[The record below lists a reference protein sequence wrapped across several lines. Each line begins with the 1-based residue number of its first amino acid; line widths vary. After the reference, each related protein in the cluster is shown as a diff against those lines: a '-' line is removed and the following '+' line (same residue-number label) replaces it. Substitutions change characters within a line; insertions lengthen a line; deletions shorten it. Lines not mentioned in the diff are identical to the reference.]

1 MLPFGHV
8 HATVFEY
15 TSDELAAINGIAQ
28 PRPDQRTDPAFST
41 SAKRPDILREI
52 ARSAALRHGI
62 PVDLFFGLIDQESRW
77 NLTAVSRKG
86 AYGLTQLMPATARML
101 GVDRRDPAQ
110 NLEGGARYLAQ
121 QYARFGSWPLALAA
135 YNAGP
140 AAVERHGGIPPYRET
155 RGYVSAILGSDIAWR
170 GQSASAQHLQ
180 QAERPSVIEF
190 EATQTGDPE

>member
-1 MLPFGHV
+1 
-8 HATVFEY
+8 
-15 TSDELAAINGIAQ
+15 
-28 PRPDQRTDPAFST
+28 
-41 SAKRPDILREI
+41 
-52 ARSAALRHGI
+52 
-62 PVDLFFGLIDQESRW
+62 
-77 NLTAVSRKG
+77 
-86 AYGLTQLMPATARML
+86 MPATARML

-155 RGYVSAILGSDIAWR
+155 RGYVTAILGSDIARR

-180 QAERPSVIEF
+180 QTERPSVIEF
-190 EATQTGDPE
+190 EDNQTGDPE

>member
-15 TSDELAAINGIAQ
+15 TSDELATINGIAQ
-28 PRPDQRTDPAFST
+28 PRQDQRTGLAPRT

-62 PVDLFFGLIDQESRW
+62 PVDLFLKLIDQESRW
-77 NLTAVSRKG
+77 NLTALSPKG

-110 NLEGGARYLAQ
+110 NLDGGARYLAQ

-155 RGYVSAILGSDIAWR
+155 RGYVTAILGSDIAWR
-170 GQSASAQHLQ
+170 GQSASARHLQ